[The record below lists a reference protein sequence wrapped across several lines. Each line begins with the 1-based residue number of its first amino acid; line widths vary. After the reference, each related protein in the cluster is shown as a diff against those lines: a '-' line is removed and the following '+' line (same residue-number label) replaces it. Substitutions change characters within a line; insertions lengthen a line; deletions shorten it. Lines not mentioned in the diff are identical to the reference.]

1 MIDVAFTHFKKKILL
16 LNQDWCAKVELQIAS
31 YMCNYYD
38 CLTCYVQL
46 YKVSYVQQYI

>member
-1 MIDVAFTHFKKKILL
+1 MQLLHIFKKILL
-16 LNQDWCAKVELQIAS
+16 FNQDWCAAKVELQIAS

-46 YKVSYVQQYI
+46 YKVSYMQQYI